1 MIVRLILWAIL
12 GFLIYTIV
20 KAFAQGL
27 RASAPPPRDGVRNG
41 ETMERDPVCGKFITR
56 DDAVAAT
63 ARGRTHWF
71 CSAGCRDEF
80 LKNI

>member
-1 MIVRLILWAIL
+1 MVRLILYAIL

-20 KAFAQGL
+20 KAVVQGV
-27 RASAPPPRDGVRNG
+27 RAPAPPPRDGVRNG

-63 ARGRTHWF
+63 SGGRTHWF
-71 CSAGCRDEF
+71 CSSGCRDEY
-80 LKNI
+80 LRKH